1 MPFIWPTGY
10 IEEGLSQAQPAN
22 PFGLALARESLF
34 MSTGILLLL
43 CTAWTVEP
51 ELILHHGKIVTVDA
65 QFRIVEALAVSQD
78 KLLAVGSNSEVLQLA
93 GPQTELIDLQ
103 GKTVIPGLID
113 SHVHATGAAMY
124 EFDHPIPEMDTVA
137 DVLRYIA
144 SRAEALEDGEWIVV
158 NQVFITRLRDQRYP
172 TRKELDQAAPQN
184 PVMFRT
190 GPDCA
195 LNSLALQLS
204 GIDRNFRIPEG
215 ESGLIERDPS
225 TGEPTGILRN
235 AARFVKVKST
245 GRTATFQEK
254 RERLRQLLADYNA
267 VGITSV
273 ADRNAGHEALELYQS
288 LLQSD
293 QLTCRV
299 FLSYSVN
306 GQAEW
311 EDVQRQIQR
320 AADHPL
326 HQYNPWLWLRG
337 IKVFLDGGMLT
348 GSAYMKQPWGISDIY
363 SIRDP
368 EYRGLLFIPEDRLE
382 NMARYALERDLQFT
396 AHAVG
401 DGAVEALVRAYTN
414 IDRDMPVRAR
424 RPCITHCN
432 FMSAEA
438 IAQMKRLGIV
448 ADLQPAWL
456 WLDGATLLK
465 QFGEERLNWFQPY
478 QTLFEEG
485 VIVGGGSDH
494 MQKIGSRRS
503 VNPYHPFLGMWITV
517 TRMPRRLDRPLHPE
531 QRLTREQA
539 LRLYTIHNA
548 FLTFEEHLKGS
559 LEPGKY
565 ADFVILTTDL
575 LGCPEEELAD
585 IQVAATYVGGRKV
598 YPR

>member
-1 MPFIWPTGY
+1 
-10 IEEGLSQAQPAN
+10 
-22 PFGLALARESLF
+22 

-273 ADRNAGHEALELYQS
+273 ADRNAGHEVLELYQS

-337 IKVFLDGGMLT
+337 VKVFLDGGMLT

-432 FMSAEA
+432 FMSPEA

-465 QFGEERLNWFQPY
+465 QFGEERLTWFQPY

-503 VNPYHPFLGMWITV
+503 VNPYNPFLGMWITV

-559 LEPGKY
+559 LERGKY

-575 LGCPEEELAD
+575 LSCPEEQLAD
-585 IQVAATYVGGRKV
+585 IEVAATYVGGRKV

>member
-1 MPFIWPTGY
+1 MG
-10 IEEGLSQAQPAN
+10 
-22 PFGLALARESLF
+22 
-34 MSTGILLLL
+34 TGILLLL
-43 CTAWTVEP
+43 CTGWTVEP

-93 GPQTELIDLQ
+93 GPQTVLIDLQ

-113 SHVHATGAAMY
+113 SHVHATGAAIY
-124 EFDHPIPEMDTVA
+124 EFDHPVPEMDTVA

-204 GIDRNFRIPEG
+204 GIDRDFRIPEG

-235 AARFVKVKST
+235 AARFVKVKSP
-245 GRTATFQEK
+245 GRAPTFQEK

-267 VGITSV
+267 VGITSI
-273 ADRNAGHEALELYQS
+273 ADRNAGAEAVELYQS
-288 LLQSD
+288 LLQNE

-311 EDVQRQIQR
+311 DEVQRQIQR
-320 AADHPL
+320 AAEHPL
-326 HQYNPWLWLRG
+326 HQYNPWIWLRG
-337 IKVFLDGGMLT
+337 VKVFLDGGMLT

-401 DGAVEALVRAYTN
+401 DGAVDALIRAYTN
-414 IDRDMPVRAR
+414 IDREMPVRAR

-432 FMSAEA
+432 FMSPEA
-438 IAQMKRLGIV
+438 IAQMKNLGIV

-465 QFGEERLNWFQPY
+465 QFGEERLTWFQPY
-478 QTLFEEG
+478 HTLFEEG

-503 VNPYHPFLGMWITV
+503 VNPYNPFLGMWITV
-517 TRMPRRLDRPLHPE
+517 ARIPRRMDRPLHPE

-548 FLTFEEHLKGS
+548 HLTFEEHLKGS

-575 LGCPEEELAD
+575 LSCPEEQLAD
-585 IQVAATYVGGRKV
+585 IEVAATYVGGRKV

>member
-1 MPFIWPTGY
+1 MG
-10 IEEGLSQAQPAN
+10 
-22 PFGLALARESLF
+22 
-34 MSTGILLLL
+34 TGILLLL
-43 CTAWTVEP
+43 CTGWTVEP

-78 KLLAVGSNSEVLQLA
+78 KLLAVGSNSEVLRLA
-93 GPQTELIDLQ
+93 GPQTVLIDLQ

-113 SHVHATGAAMY
+113 SHVHATGAAIY
-124 EFDHPIPEMDTVA
+124 EFDHPVPEMDTVA

-204 GIDRNFRIPEG
+204 GIDRDFRIPEG

-235 AARFVKVKST
+235 AARFVKVKSP
-245 GRTATFQEK
+245 GRAPTFQEK

-267 VGITSV
+267 VGITSI
-273 ADRNAGHEALELYQS
+273 ADRNAGAEAIELYQS
-288 LLQSD
+288 LLQND

-311 EDVQRQIQR
+311 DEVQRQIQR
-320 AADHPL
+320 AAEHPL
-326 HQYNPWLWLRG
+326 HQYNPWIWLRG
-337 IKVFLDGGMLT
+337 VKVFLDGGMLT

-401 DGAVEALVRAYTN
+401 DGAVEALIRAYTN
-414 IDRDMPVRAR
+414 IDREMPVRAR

-432 FMSAEA
+432 FMSPEA
-438 IAQMKRLGIV
+438 IAQMKNLGIV

-465 QFGEERLNWFQPY
+465 QFGEERLTWFQPY
-478 QTLFEEG
+478 HTLFEEG

-503 VNPYHPFLGMWITV
+503 VNPYNPFLGMWITV
-517 TRMPRRLDRPLHPE
+517 ARIPRRMDRPLHPE

-548 FLTFEEHLKGS
+548 HLTFEEHLKGS

-575 LGCPEEELAD
+575 LSCPEEQLAD
-585 IQVAATYVGGRKV
+585 IEVAATYVGGRKV